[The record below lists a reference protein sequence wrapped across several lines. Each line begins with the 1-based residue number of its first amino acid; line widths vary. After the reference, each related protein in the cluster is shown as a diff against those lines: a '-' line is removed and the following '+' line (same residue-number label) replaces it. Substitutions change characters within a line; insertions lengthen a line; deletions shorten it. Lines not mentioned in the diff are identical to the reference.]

1 MSIIVFINNYR
12 SNCFWFFIPVIIFN
26 IIFTKYLPEF
36 YLKNINRPIV
46 TIETIARIITIAFSV
61 IMAIKLDNKIGK
73 AGLIVYIIGVLIYFC
88 SYFIVIKLPAISFH
102 NNLIVLL
109 APYWTSVLWLI
120 GIGLLGN
127 KLFINIPYHYTAYII
142 LSIVF
147 AIIHSIHGYICY
159 NVWRNL

>member
-1 MSIIVFINNYR
+1 MSIIKFINNYKN
-12 SNCFWFFIPVIIFN
+12 NCFWFLIPVIIFN

-36 YLKNINRPIV
+36 YLKNVNHPIV
-46 TIETIARIITIAFSV
+46 RIETIARIITIAFSV

-73 AGLIVYIIGVLIYFC
+73 AGLIVYIIGVLVYFC
-88 SYFIVIKLPAISFH
+88 SYFIVIKVPAISFH
-102 NNLIVLL
+102 NIFFVLL

-127 KLFINIPYHYTAYII
+127 KLFINIPYHYAAYII
-142 LSIVF
+142 ISIVF

-159 NVWRNL
+159 NIT

>member
-1 MSIIVFINNYR
+1 MSIIEFINNYKG
-12 SNCFWFFIPVIIFN
+12 NCFWFFIPIIIFN

-36 YLKNINRPIV
+36 YLKNINHPIV

-61 IMAIKLDNKIGK
+61 IMAIKPDNKMGK

-88 SYFIVIKLPAISFH
+88 SYFIVIKIPSISFH

-127 KLFINIPYHYTAYII
+127 KLFINIPYHYTAYIVI
-142 LSIVF
+142 SIVF
-147 AIIHSIHGYICY
+147 TIIHSIHGYICY
-159 NVWRNL
+159 NIK

>member
-1 MSIIVFINNYR
+1 MSIIEFINNYKN
-12 SNCFWFFIPVIIFN
+12 NCFWFFIPVIIFN
-26 IIFTKYLPEF
+26 IVFTKYLPEF
-36 YLKNINRPIV
+36 YLKKTNHPIV

-88 SYFIVIKLPAISFH
+88 SYFIVIKIPVISFH
-102 NNLIVLL
+102 NNFIVLL
-109 APYWTSVLWLI
+109 APYWTSILWLT

-127 KLFINIPYHYTAYII
+127 KLFINIPYHYIAYIVI
-142 LSIVF
+142 SIVF

-159 NVWRNL
+159 NIK

>member
-1 MSIIVFINNYR
+1 MSIIEFINNYKN
-12 SNCFWFFIPVIIFN
+12 NCFWSFIPIIIFN
-26 IIFTKYLPEF
+26 IVFTKYLPEF
-36 YLKNINRPIV
+36 YLRNIDHPIV
-46 TIETIARIITIAFSV
+46 TIETVARIITIAFSV

-73 AGLIVYIIGVLIYFC
+73 IGLIVYIIGVLIYFC
-88 SYFIVIKLPAISFH
+88 SYFIVIKIPSISFH
-102 NNLIVLL
+102 NNIIVLL

-142 LSIVF
+142 ISIVF

-159 NVWRNL
+159 NIK